1 MLARL
6 THFARQRSPAEIGE
20 LLLLNMRHAARRF
33 TAAERARRDAD
44 DAFDRLWG
52 TDTGGV
58 RTVGSLGIDSVDS
71 HRLHGYQAAQ
81 DAMFDRLLSAIDIDP
96 AGYGFVDY
104 GSGKGRILLLAAL
117 RPFAHVTGIEI
128 APAMH
133 AIAEANIALFSGK
146 APVASGPVRSLCCDA
161 RAFDPPA
168 GPLVTYFY
176 NPCHGE
182 ILRPMVAKLEATHA
196 AAPRPI
202 WALYLEPL
210 FPEAFEASGHW
221 TLVEADDGYRIYRL
235 G

>member
-1 MLARL
+1 MLARFAHL
-6 THFARQRSPAEIGE
+6 ARQRSPAEIGG

-33 TAAERARRDAD
+33 TAAERARRAAD
-44 DAFDRLWG
+44 DAFDHRWG

-58 RTVGSLGIDSVDS
+58 RTVGSLGVNSADS

-81 DAMFDRLLSAIDIDP
+81 DAIFDRLLDTLAIDP
-96 AGYGFVDY
+96 TNYGFLDY

-133 AIAEANIALFSGK
+133 TIAQANIALFARN
-146 APVASGPVRSLCCDA
+146 APVRSGPVRSLCCDA
-161 RAFDPPA
+161 RAFDPPP
-168 GPLVTYFY
+168 GPIVSWFY

-182 ILRPMVAKLEATHA
+182 ILRPMVARLEECHA

-210 FPEAFEASGHW
+210 FPEAFEVSGRW
-221 TLVEADDGYRIYRL
+221 SLIRADAGYRIYRL